1 MDRIEDHSS
10 DSTTLFRLSGEGTR
24 QGDQEALLRYLRSRD
39 GPVTERLFE
48 LASRNYNDTNNAQ
61 VVQRPQQ
68 PQGQGGPNSQE
79 QVV

>member
-1 MDRIEDHSS
+1 M
-10 DSTTLFRLSGEGTR
+10 
-24 QGDQEALLRYLRSRD
+24 
-39 GPVTERLFE
+39 TERLLE

-61 VVQRPQQ
+61 VVQQPQQ